1 MLRIRTILFPTDFSE
16 CSRQAFAH
24 ALFLAEQHEAR
35 LHLFHAVVLH
45 DDDPANPEQRFPGSR
60 ELFAT
65 LFEVAGS
72 QLASL
77 VELHKERPVDIQE
90 FSSRGVS
97 AADLILEHAHEH
109 DVDLIVMGTHG
120 RRGPARLFLG
130 SVAAEVVRS
139 SRAPVLTLREL
150 GGGRPLEAI
159 ERILVPIDFSEHS
172 RAALRHATELAGSYQ
187 AHLELLH
194 VIQQPV
200 YPYFYAPVP
209 AMAPVGEVQG
219 LRQRGLR
226 ALEKLVEQVG
236 DPGIGHDLE
245 IVDGHP
251 ASEIVDFA
259 RERECDLI
267 VTATHGLTG
276 LERLLLGSTS
286 EQIVRTSPV
295 PVLMVKSFG
304 KSLVGER
311 PRAAEEAAYRPGSPE
326 PVARR

>member
-1 MLRIRTILFPTDFSE
+1 MLKIRTILFPTDFSE

-24 ALFLAEQHEAR
+24 ALFLAEQHDAK
-35 LHLFHAVVLH
+35 LHLFHAIVLH
-45 DDDPANPEQRFPGSR
+45 DDDPANPARRFPGGQD
-60 ELFAT
+60 LLTT
-65 LFEVAGS
+65 LTEIAGS
-72 QLASL
+72 KLASL
-77 VELHKERPVDIQE
+77 VEPHEKRPVDVQE
-90 FSSRGVS
+90 YTARGVS
-97 AADLILEHAHEH
+97 AADLILEHAREH

-139 SRAPVLTLREL
+139 SRAPVLTLRQL
-150 GGGRPLEAI
+150 GEGRSLEAI
-159 ERILVPIDFSEHS
+159 ERILVPVDFSEHS
-172 RAALRHATELAGSYQ
+172 RAALLHATELARSYRARLQ
-187 AHLELLH
+187 LLH

-209 AMAPVGEVQG
+209 AVAPVEEVQG
-219 LRQRGLR
+219 LRKRGLR
-226 ALEKLVEQVG
+226 ALEKLVETAG
-236 DPGIGHDLE
+236 DPKLDHDFEL
-245 IVDGHP
+245 VDGHP

-259 RERECDLI
+259 RDRGCDLI

-304 KSLVGER
+304 KSLVSDPPGAEQA
-311 PRAAEEAAYRPGSPE
+311 PDARART
-326 PVARR
+326 PVTA